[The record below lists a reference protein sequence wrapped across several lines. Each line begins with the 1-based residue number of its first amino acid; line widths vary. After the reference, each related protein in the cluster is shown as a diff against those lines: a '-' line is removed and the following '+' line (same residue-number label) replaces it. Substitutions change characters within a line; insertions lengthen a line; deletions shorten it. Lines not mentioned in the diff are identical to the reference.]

1 MFPNYTLRIKIFAAI
16 LSVLVF
22 SLLVIAFV
30 VRPLYE
36 KSLIEERITILSQ
49 LQNYAVNQSEK
60 KITDVV
66 FAGNYLADQL
76 QSNPA
81 QVEILLKNLIA
92 INPEII
98 KVRVYSPSS
107 PEELEIQNNAFPA
120 TDLDIKDADWKS
132 LQQDQNTS
140 IIWLGESLKS
150 KSILL
155 IRISLKLA
163 NQPYFII
170 ILVDSNEIN
179 KTLLNLPIKGEFV
192 SGIRTESGTVFS
204 SDSSNSILDSSYMA
218 SLPFSKI
225 SDFENGNAKWKLITT
240 PFRTVPFYSVI
251 AVSDDVIRE
260 PVNQL
265 IIFSGLFV
273 LFIII
278 LMMTAGWFISR
289 QISAPISNLVKDL
302 LPMTE
307 LDFSHE
313 INKSSQVEFIT
324 VSETLEVVRKTLDRY
339 QKLNIEKIIF
349 EEWKNKFLMNYTDD
363 LIGITDENNEFTY
376 QNSKLKE
383 LFAELSDEAVSIRTA
398 GDFLKSEKIIR
409 KKSVLKNEKVA
420 NLNIQIE
427 QSEIKIEIKPDQY
440 YYFNMQNVSFT
451 SENTLAGSLI
461 FLHDMTNDRVLEQT
475 KNDMMNIVVHELRSP
490 LGTIM
495 GFSEI
500 LLRDLDGLGQEQKTS
515 FLSNILK
522 SGNKLSALINRF
534 LDVQRLESGKVPLNK
549 SPVQL
554 DNMITSLMDSLLPQ
568 SREKSVTFE
577 FIHQPNLP
585 AVMVSPDLMSEAIQN
600 LMTNAIKYGDENRTV
615 EMDLKTSGQEFI
627 FSITD
632 HGYGISAEDQQK
644 LFSKFFRVKTNKKS
658 YQQVGTGLGL
668 AYVKEIITRH
678 GGTITLESN
687 PQIGCRFSVLIPIAA
702 QEG

>member
-1 MFPNYTLRIKIFAAI
+1 MFPKYTLRIKIFIAI

-22 SLLVIAFV
+22 SLLIIGFV
-30 VRPLYE
+30 VKPVYE
-36 KSLIEERITILSQ
+36 KSLIEERITIISQ
-49 LQNYAVNQSEK
+49 LQNYAVSQSEK
-60 KITDVV
+60 KITDLV

-76 QSNPA
+76 QSNPN
-81 QVEILLKNLIA
+81 QVETLLKNLIA

-98 KVRVYSPSS
+98 NVRIYSPNS
-107 PEELEIQNNAFPA
+107 PDELEIHNNAYPA
-120 TDLDIKDADWKS
+120 TVLNIKDTDWKS
-132 LQQDQNTS
+132 IKSDQNTS
-140 IIWLGESLKS
+140 LIWLGESGKT

-155 IRISLKLA
+155 IRLTTKLA
-163 NQPYFII
+163 NQVFNIL

-179 KTLLNLPIKGEFV
+179 KTLLNLPIKGEFI
-192 SGIRTESGTVFS
+192 SGIRNNAETVFS
-204 SDSSNSILDSSYMA
+204 SDSANQILNYSITDSS
-218 SLPFSKI
+218 PFSKI
-225 SDFENGNAKWKLITT
+225 SDLEIGTVKWKIITT
-240 PFRTVPFYSVI
+240 PFKNFPFYS
-251 AVSDDVIRE
+251 AVAINDDVIRE

-265 IIFSGLFV
+265 ILFSGLFV
-273 LFIII
+273 LFIVII
-278 LMMTAGWFISR
+278 MITAGWFISW
-289 QISAPISNLVKDL
+289 QISVPISNLVKDL

-313 INKSSQVEFIT
+313 IRKSSQVEFKT
-324 VSETLEVVRKTLDRY
+324 VSETLEIIRKTLDRY

-363 LIGITDENNEFTY
+363 LIGITDDNNEFTY

-383 LFAELSDEAVSIRTA
+383 LFSELSEDTIEVRTIS
-398 GDFLKSEKIIR
+398 DFFKSDKIIQ
-409 KKSVLKNEKVA
+409 KKFAVKNEKVA

-427 QSEIKIEIKPDQY
+427 QSEIKVEIRPDKF
-440 YYFNMQNVSFT
+440 YYFNLQNVSFT
-451 SENTLAGSLI
+451 SENSLAGSLL
-461 FLHDMTNDRVLEQT
+461 FLHDMTNDRILEQT

-500 LLRDLDGLGQEQKTS
+500 LLRDLDGLGTEQKTS

-534 LDVQRLESGKVPLNK
+534 LDVQRLESGKVPLLK

-554 DNMITSLMDSLLPQ
+554 DNMIATLIESLHPQ
-568 SREKSVTFE
+568 AQEKSIRFNFNVE
-577 FIHQPNLP
+577 QNIP
-585 AVMVSPDLMSEAIQN
+585 AAMVSPDLMSEAIQN
-600 LMTNAIKYGDENRTV
+600 LMTNAIKYGDENRTI
-615 EMDLKTSGQEFI
+615 EIDLKTSGQEFI
-627 FSITD
+627 FSIID
-632 HGYGISAEDQQK
+632 YGYGISAEDQQK
-644 LFSKFFRVKTNKKS
+644 LFSKFFRVKSNKKS

-668 AYVKEIITRH
+668 AYVKEIISRH

-687 PQIGCRFSVLIPIAA
+687 PQIGCKFSVLIPVNV

>member
-1 MFPNYTLRIKIFAAI
+1 MFPKYTLRIKIFIAI

-22 SLLVIAFV
+22 SLLIIGFV

-36 KSLIEERITILSQ
+36 KSLIEERITIISQ
-49 LQNYAVNQSEK
+49 LQSYAVNQSEK
-60 KITDVV
+60 KITDLI
-66 FAGNYLADQL
+66 FAGNYLANQL
-76 QSNPA
+76 QSNPN
-81 QVEILLKNLIA
+81 QVETLLNNLIA

-98 KVRVYSPSS
+98 NVRIYSPNSAD
-107 PEELEIQNNAFPA
+107 ELEIQNNVYPK
-120 TDLDIKDADWKS
+120 TDLKIKETDWKS
-132 LQQDQNTS
+132 IKSDQNTAL
-140 IIWLGESLKS
+140 IWLGESDNS

-155 IRISLKLA
+155 IRLTTILA
-163 NQPYFII
+163 NQTYSIL

-179 KTLLNLPIKGEFV
+179 KTLLNLPIKGEFI
-192 SGIRTESGTVFS
+192 SGIRTHSETVFS
-204 SDSSNSILDSSYMA
+204 SDSTSQILNSSVTDSS
-218 SLPFSKI
+218 PFSKI
-225 SDFENGNAKWKLITT
+225 SDVEANQVKWKIITT
-240 PFRTVPFYSVI
+240 PFRNFPFYS
-251 AVSDDVIRE
+251 AVAINDDVIRE

-265 IIFSGLFV
+265 ILFSGLFV
-273 LFIII
+273 LFIVI
-278 LMMTAGWFISR
+278 LMITAGWLISW
-289 QISAPISNLVKDL
+289 QISVPISNLVKDL

-313 INKSSQVEFIT
+313 IRKSTQVEFKT
-324 VSETLEVVRKTLDRY
+324 VSETLEVIRKTLDRY

-363 LIGITDENNEFTY
+363 LIGITDDNNEFTY

-383 LFAELSDEAVSIRTA
+383 LFAELSEDSSNIRTI
-398 GDFLKSEKIIR
+398 GDFLQSDKIIQ
-409 KKSVLKNEKVA
+409 KKSVIKNEKVA

-427 QSEIKIEIKPDQY
+427 QSEIKVEIKSDKF
-440 YYFNMQNVSFT
+440 YYFNLQNVSFD
-451 SENTLAGSLI
+451 SENSMAGSLI
-461 FLHDMTNDRVLEQT
+461 FLHDMTNDRILEQT

-500 LLRDLDGLGQEQKTS
+500 LLKDQDGLGQEQKTS

-554 DNMITSLMDSLLPQ
+554 ENMIKALIESLLPQ
-568 SREKSVTFE
+568 TKEKSVRFE
-577 FIHQPNLP
+577 FTPTEKLP
-585 AVMVSPDLMSEAIQN
+585 AAMVSPDLMSEALQN
-600 LMTNAIKYGDENRTV
+600 LMTNAIKYGDENRTI
-615 EMDLKTSGQEFI
+615 ELDLKTSGQEFI

-644 LFSKFFRVKTNKKS
+644 LFSKFFRVKSNKKS

-687 PQIGCRFSVLIPIAA
+687 PQTGCKFSVLIPINL